1 MTNEEELERRR
12 AELKARE
19 GKSGMTANVAKIRA
33 RIAELEGPFS
43 TDDPGEVI
51 DLGTFN

>member
-1 MTNEEELERRR
+1 MTPEEELERRKR
-12 AELKARE
+12 ELKARE
-19 GKSGMTANVAKIRA
+19 GKSGMAANLAAIKA

-43 TDDPGEVI
+43 TDDPAEVI